1 MLDTRKILKLKHYN
15 NSIQYTYM
23 DINYNSSFSNR
34 SKRKHHSTKDEI
46 SRCSISRSISNIK
59 ELCFCNTFDFFFTL
73 TLKTNKR
80 NNVLYSTKL
89 INYHIKQYAKTR
101 KDFKYLYVF
110 EKQSK
115 RWNSSSWFF

>member
-23 DINYNSSFSNR
+23 DINYNSSFSNH
-34 SKRKHHSTKDEI
+34 SQRKHHSTKAEI

-73 TLKTNKR
+73 TLKTKKR

-89 INYHIKQYAKTR
+89 INYHIKQYAKIR

>member
-1 MLDTRKILKLKHYN
+1 MIDTRKILKLKHYN
-15 NSIQYTYM
+15 DCIQYSYM
-23 DINYNSSFSNR
+23 DVNFNSSFSKR
-34 SKRKHHSTKDEI
+34 SIKKLHSSQDEI

-59 ELCFCNTFDFFFTL
+59 ELCFCNHFDFFFTL
-73 TLKTNKR
+73 TLKSSKR
-80 NNVLYSTKL
+80 NNVIYSTNL
-89 INYHIKQYAKTR
+89 ITYHIKQYAKTR